1 MQDSQTRQLLFQQT
15 SSVDVAFATVASS
28 CAVSAD
34 NLWIL
39 FKETVPREG
48 YVYDVITTESSWQDA
63 ESYCEDNGGYLA
75 SITSQEEHDFLVT
88 FTTEE
93 YTNAR
98 SDRKMRHSQQ
108 KLIDVV
114 LTSESLFHDYDV
126 VKNVC
131 CYS

>member
-1 MQDSQTRQLLFQQT
+1 M
-15 SSVDVAFATVASS
+15 
-28 CAVSAD
+28 
-34 NLWIL
+34 
-39 FKETVPREG
+39 FKETVQREG
-48 YVYDVITTESSWQDA
+48 YEYDVITTKRSWYEA
-63 ESYCEDNGGYLA
+63 ERYCAGRGGHLA
-75 SITSQEEHDFLVT
+75 SITSQEEQDFLVA